1 MNSWKTDKWYTSA
14 SNFNEKVT
22 KDFKFKQDI
31 KIHDVSLRDGEQ
43 QTGLVFDEDQKVD
56 LAIKMA
62 EMGIH
67 RIEAGMPAVS
77 KADENA
83 IKRIVKS
90 NLKSEIFS
98 FSRCMID
105 DVKRAA
111 DCGVKGIVI
120 EIPSNEEL
128 IKHAY
133 GWDLEKAKYL
143 SIEAT
148 QYAKEAGLYT
158 VFFPIDMT
166 RASIDW
172 VLELVQDVATNGHM
186 DALAVVDTFGVLT
199 PHTVPYLIDL
209 VKSKISKPIEV
220 HFHDD
225 FGLGSANTIMGLAA
239 GADVAHTTISSIG
252 ERAGNA
258 SYEDVALSL
267 LTMYGIDLGLDYSK
281 IYSLSKKMREFSGLN
296 IRGNRGIVGDDIF
309 KIESGIVAAWY
320 NNVKDKNP
328 LLVSPYL
335 PNLVGQT
342 DSQIVLGKHS
352 GMPSIDDWLS
362 QTNHNFDKDTKLK
375 ILDDVKLISYK
386 KSGLL
391 TQEDFNSIIKNYV

>member
-1 MNSWKTDKWYTSA
+1 MNLNKTKQWYTSA
-14 SNFNEKVT
+14 LNFNNNVT
-22 KDFKFKQDI
+22 STYNFKDKI

-43 QTGLVFDEDQKVD
+43 QSGIVFNSDQKLE
-56 LAIKMA
+56 LATLMSEI
-62 EMGIH
+62 GIH

-77 KADENA
+77 KDDELA

-90 NLKSEIFS
+90 NLKSEIFA
-98 FSRCMID
+98 FGRCMVD
-105 DVKRAA
+105 DVKRAQ

-128 IKHAY
+128 IKNAY
-133 GWDLEKAKYL
+133 GWDLEKAKHL

-172 VLELVQDVATNGHM
+172 VLDLIEDVAKNGHM
-186 DALAVVDTFGVLT
+186 DALAVVDTFGVLA
-199 PHTVPYLIDL
+199 PHTVPYLIN
-209 VKSKISKPIEV
+209 VIKSRINKPIET

-225 FGLGSANTIMGLAA
+225 FGFGSANTIMGLAA
-239 GADVAHTTISSIG
+239 GADVAHTTISAIG

-258 SYEDVALSL
+258 SYEDVVLSL
-267 LTMYGIDLGLDYSK
+267 LTMYGVDLKLDYSK
-281 IYSLSKKMREFSGLN
+281 IYPLSKKMREFSGVN

-320 NNVKDKNP
+320 NNVKDENP

-335 PNLVGQT
+335 PNLVGQNN
-342 DSQIVLGKHS
+342 SEIVLGKHS
-352 GMPSIDDWLS
+352 GIPSIENYINDS
-362 QTNHNFDKDTKLK
+362 NYNFDSKTKLS
-375 ILDDVKLISYK
+375 ILDDVKLLAYK
-386 KSGLL
+386 KRW
-391 TQEDFNSIIKNYV
+391 FNNKRRIR

>member
-1 MNSWKTDKWYTSA
+1 MNLHKTEQWYTS
-14 SNFNEKVT
+14 SLNFNNNVT
-22 KDFKFKQDI
+22 STCNFKDKI

-43 QTGLVFDEDQKVD
+43 QSGIVFNSDQKLE
-56 LAIKMA
+56 LATLMSEI
-62 EMGIH
+62 GIH

-77 KADENA
+77 KDDEQA

-90 NLKSEIFS
+90 NLKSEIFA
-98 FSRCMID
+98 FGRCMVD
-105 DVKRAA
+105 DVKRAQ

-128 IKHAY
+128 IKNAY

-172 VLELVQDVATNGHM
+172 VLDLIEDVAKNGHM
-186 DALAVVDTFGVLT
+186 DALAVVDTFGVLA
-199 PHTVPYLIDL
+199 PHTVPYLIN
-209 VKSKISKPIEV
+209 VIKSRINKPIET

-239 GADVAHTTISSIG
+239 GADVAHTTISAIG

-258 SYEDVALSL
+258 SYEDVVLSL
-267 LTMYGIDLGLDYSK
+267 LTMYGVDLKLDYSK
-281 IYSLSKKMREFSGLN
+281 IYPLSKRMREFSGVN

-335 PNLVGQT
+335 PNLVGQNN
-342 DSQIVLGKHS
+342 SEIVLGKHS
-352 GMPSIDDWLS
+352 GVPSIESWL
-362 QTNHNFDKDTKLK
+362 NDNNYNFDSKTKLS
-375 ILDDVKLISYK
+375 ILDDVKLLAYK
-386 KSGLL
+386 KNGLL
-391 TQEDFNSIIKNYV
+391 TKEDFDSIIKKYI